1 MTVVYLHDWLLL
13 FGFIFGLRAC
23 VEEDNLSNVWCEG
36 KRYTNPKAKGG
47 VYIVSCYATFGY
59 VSNDICF
66 HVFFTVK
73 FFPHR
78 VVLTGRVKTF
88 VLRIQPLLISPM
100 YEFSEMCM
108 VPFHATACAAFHT
121 KKWRLTF
128 IHPIQTLLHRDHIY
142 DVRTKSSRIWPP
154 VASHRRGVEGTRCH
168 HSIFVG
174 GVTPQWI

>member
-13 FGFIFGLRAC
+13 FGFLFGLRAC

-108 VPFHATACAAFHT
+108 VPSTPRPVLLFIQKNDGWLLYTLYRVYCTGTTFMTFAQNPREYDPQ
-121 KKWRLTF
+121 WR
-128 IHPIQTLLHRDHIY
+128 HIGGG
-142 DVRTKSSRIWPP
+142 SR
-154 VASHRRGVEGTRCH
+154 AL
-168 HSIFVG
+168 
-174 GVTPQWI
+174 GVTTQFL